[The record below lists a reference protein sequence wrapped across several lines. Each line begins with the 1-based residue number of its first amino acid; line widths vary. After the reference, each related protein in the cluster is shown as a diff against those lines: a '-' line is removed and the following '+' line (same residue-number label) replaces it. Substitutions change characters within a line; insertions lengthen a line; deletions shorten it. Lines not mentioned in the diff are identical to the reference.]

1 MSITDHSTGSGRIY
15 VKFQHSSLVILNL
28 SLIFVPVEGRSKF
41 FGEKN
46 QPSPS
51 QSISITVSD
60 VKMPSDNEQTENIS
74 KTTAA
79 TRTPDRLCPTN
90 YHSYRRHS
98 SPSALGESAAFEFP
112 ESSGDPPHSP
122 EEDSPTPMRHG
133 GTRNYSS
140 PFLSRGNTRTRA
152 QSSSSDFTSGE
163 IGKSSS
169 LLSSCHEDDIFSDM
183 KFELQAPPKARSK
196 RSRTCSSGA
205 AVLARDPVINSS
217 LLQSQSVTHSD
228 HNSVEKTR
236 RRIHNTVENGDVARN
251 GDDFIQTP
259 KATDRRRRSS
269 PNAPRERNTDPAVGC
284 LGITGDQSP
293 ELTQSKLSTR
303 RPSSPC
309 RLYKIVK
316 DAEER
321 VLNLKT
327 QRRPSSPKPCS
338 HPPPKSPVS
347 PISSPRSPLSP
358 SASSVSAG
366 VVVTSSRPSRRR
378 SSISSAAS
386 AFAAATAGAS
396 PSYAATSPTAT
407 KFRFG
412 E

>member
-1 MSITDHSTGSGRIY
+1 M
-15 VKFQHSSLVILNL
+15 
-28 SLIFVPVEGRSKF
+28 IFFLFEGRNKF

-60 VKMPSDNEQTENIS
+60 VKMPSDNEQAENLS
-74 KTTAA
+74 KPTAA
-79 TRTPDRLCPTN
+79 TRTPDRLCPIN

-122 EEDSPTPMRHG
+122 EEDSPTPIRHG

-140 PFLSRGNTRTRA
+140 PFLSRGNIRTRA

-196 RSRTCSSGA
+196 RSRACSSGV
-205 AVLARDPVINSS
+205 AVLSRDPVLNSI
-217 LLQSQSVTHSD
+217 TPSD
-228 HNSVEKTR
+228 HKSVEKTR
-236 RRIHNTVENGDVARN
+236 RRIHNAVENGDIARN
-251 GDDFIQTP
+251 SDDLFQTP
-259 KATDRRRRSS
+259 KVTDSRRRSS
-269 PNAPRERNTDPAVGC
+269 PSAARERNTDPAVGC

-293 ELTQSKLSTR
+293 ELTQNKLSTR

-316 DAEER
+316 EAEER

-327 QRRPSSPKPCS
+327 QRRPSSPKLSS

>member
-1 MSITDHSTGSGRIY
+1 
-15 VKFQHSSLVILNL
+15 
-28 SLIFVPVEGRSKF
+28 
-41 FGEKN
+41 
-46 QPSPS
+46 
-51 QSISITVSD
+51 
-60 VKMPSDNEQTENIS
+60 MPSDNEQVENIS
-74 KTTAA
+74 TTTAA

-112 ESSGDPPHSP
+112 ESSDDPPHSP
-122 EEDSPTPMRHG
+122 EEGSPTPIRHG
-133 GTRNYSS
+133 GARNYSS
-140 PFLSRGNTRTRA
+140 PFLSRGNIRTRA
-152 QSSSSDFTSGE
+152 QSSSSDFMSGE

-169 LLSSCHEDDIFSDM
+169 LLSSCHEDDIFGDL
-183 KFELQAPPKARSK
+183 KFELQAPPKARGK
-196 RSRTCSSGA
+196 RSRACSSGA
-205 AVLARDPVINSS
+205 AVLTRDPVFNSS
-217 LLQSQSVTHSD
+217 SSQSPSITHSD
-228 HNSVEKTR
+228 HNNVDKTR
-236 RRIHNTVENGDVARN
+236 RRIPNAVQNGDVARH
-251 GDDFIQTP
+251 GDDLFQTS
-259 KATDRRRRSS
+259 KAADSRRRSS
-269 PNAPRERNTDPAVGC
+269 PSAPRERNTDHAVGC

-293 ELTQSKLSTR
+293 ELTHNKLSTR

-316 DAEER
+316 EAEER

-327 QRRPSSPKPCS
+327 QRRPSSPKPSS

>member
-1 MSITDHSTGSGRIY
+1 
-15 VKFQHSSLVILNL
+15 
-28 SLIFVPVEGRSKF
+28 
-41 FGEKN
+41 
-46 QPSPS
+46 
-51 QSISITVSD
+51 
-60 VKMPSDNEQTENIS
+60 MPSDNEQSENMS
-74 KTTAA
+74 KTTTAM
-79 TRTPDRLCPTN
+79 RTPDRLCPSN

-98 SPSALGESAAFEFP
+98 SPSALGESAGFEFP

-122 EEDSPTPMRHG
+122 EEEDSPTPIRHG
-133 GTRNYSS
+133 GPRNYSS
-140 PFLSRGNTRTRA
+140 PFLSRGNIRTRA
-152 QSSSSDFTSGE
+152 QSSSSDLMSGE
-163 IGKSSS
+163 TGKGGS
-169 LLSSCHEDDIFSDM
+169 LLSSCHEDDIFSDL
-183 KFELQAPPKARSK
+183 KFELQAPPKARGR

-205 AVLARDPVINSS
+205 TVLTRDPVLESLGSGLKVSPSTVGAIFNTSS
-217 LLQSQSVTHSD
+217 SQSQAVTHSD

-236 RRIHNTVENGDVARN
+236 KRFPNVVENGDVGRH
-251 GDDFIQTP
+251 GDDLFQTP
-259 KATDRRRRSS
+259 KALDSRRRSS
-269 PNAPRERNTDPAVGC
+269 PSAPRERNTDPAISC
-284 LGITGDQSP
+284 LGVTGDQSP
-293 ELTQSKLSTR
+293 ELTQNKHSTR

-316 DAEER
+316 EAEER
-321 VLNLKT
+321 VLNLKS
-327 QRRPSSPKPCS
+327 QRRPSPPKLSS